1 MNFVYRFQSMPV
13 NRSRAIAAKHCRQ
26 SPPKLPGLLRWS
38 GRKTHLDE
46 VLLAAVRRSAW
57 DAAEHAA
64 SLRDY
69 ADSGS
74 TASLTYVQTEA
85 YDVFTTDVTGT
96 TSTAGYT
103 RQRLETTIRYVRTY

>member
-46 VLLAAVRRSAW
+46 EIL
-57 DAAEHAA
+57 AAEHAA